1 MRLFVRWR
9 KWTNEWNSNWISFLC
24 WRCDAS
30 RDIHS
35 HWAFNWCLTG
45 AFLPVVFGC
54 HLSFGAMSKLGNMPM
69 ELIKPES
76 FHNGAITNRYQQLQ
90 PLFINSNIELS
101 SFAVSLPLSL
111 SLSFAPTI
119 EQFLLALQ
127 NHEHFIF
134 ISLNDVIDLELR
146 RKFRAER
153 NSFASTRAKEK
164 IVQGFE
170 KRRKN
175 S

>member
-1 MRLFVRWR
+1 
-9 KWTNEWNSNWISFLC
+9 
-24 WRCDAS
+24 
-30 RDIHS
+30 
-35 HWAFNWCLTG
+35 
-45 AFLPVVFGC
+45 
-54 HLSFGAMSKLGNMPM
+54 MPM

-101 SFAVSLPLSL
+101 SFTVSLPLSL

>member
-54 HLSFGAMSKLGNMPM
+54 HLSFGAISKLGNMPM

-76 FHNGAITNRYQQLQ
+76 FHNVAITNRYQQLQ

-119 EQFLLALQ
+119 NWATSVGVAKSRTFYFYQPKRC
-127 NHEHFIF
+127 N
-134 ISLNDVIDLELR
+134 R
-146 RKFRAER
+146 FRA
-153 NSFASTRAKEK
+153 AS
-164 IVQGFE
+164 
-170 KRRKN
+170 
-175 S
+175 